1 MGLVI
6 VMVGF
11 LDGVI
16 MGMVDSTAYLD
27 TGHLRLV
34 NKPFYDEEHLN
45 PMDRALGAQK
55 MIGDWLKKHSDPK
68 IEWSPRIRWRAIM
81 DVVTRCKRL
90 TVLLTL
96 LALACALFINPVIP
110 TLTLTTRRRSYSQK
124 D

>member
-1 MGLVI
+1 MIRLLVKGMLRDRTRSLFPFTVVAVGVALVI
-6 VMVGF
+6 IMVGL

-55 MIGDWLKKHSDPK
+55 ITGKWLQENSDPK
-68 IEWSPRIRWRAIM
+68 INN
-81 DVVTRCKRL
+81 
-90 TVLLTL
+90 
-96 LALACALFINPVIP
+96 FISLN
-110 TLTLTTRRRSYSQK
+110 
-124 D
+124 